1 MLQEVIKMDYE
12 EILDELQEAISGLE
26 MTTQF
31 LILFSYKEEVLI
43 KKCSEQ
49 TIEYCKDRLL
59 NSAEQYTNDY
69 LATAKLLLNNKQ
81 L

>member
-1 MLQEVIKMDYE
+1 MLQEVNKMDYE
-12 EILDELQEAISGLE
+12 EILDELQEEISGLE

-49 TIEYCKDRLL
+49 TIKYCKDRLL

>member
-43 KKCSEQ
+43 KKFSEQ
-49 TIEYCKDRLL
+49 TIECCKDRLL